1 MSNEDPSNWSNSRKK
16 YEADKIRFEKQQ
28 SQMEAAANATG
39 SLNLKKTRTN
49 SEKHRAALGLSETIT
64 RTNKQNQ
71 FIKALSKHP
80 IANYRQHLASGE
92 TLTATEMKHRNKE
105 LKKIKI
111 AKIKENH
118 FGFLPH
124 QRRNNNNNHKKTRN
138 VGNRVRK
145 ILLKKEEKRQK
156 KKRKERQNIN
166 KNQNELL
173 ETFGGRRKKRGK
185 TKRRKTKRKRFR
197 HRRTR
202 KRRKKH

>member
-16 YEADKIRFEKQQ
+16 YEADKKAYEKRQ

-49 SEKHRAALGLSETIT
+49 SEKHRMALGLSETIT
-64 RTNKQNQ
+64 RTNKQKQ

-173 ETFGGRRKKRGK
+173 ETFGGRRKRGK